1 MNILGIGGYSHDSA
15 AVLVCDGELVAGGAE
30 ERVAI
35 VSQRITIDHMT
46 NEARGPENGR
56 EPEPRREERRGR
68 RGRHR
73 GHRKERVLHTR
84 ISEPLAE
91 DIRRMAEDLRVPV
104 SNLVR
109 NVLEEAFSVVEAVTD
124 NVGELIE
131 DVVDEAERTR
141 GRIRSRRHYLRHRR
155 HRRARSRPAEPEKE
169 PAGTASL
176 EEAAERAEFPDV
188 VGWQP
193 LILNQEKSCADCEE
207 PIERGERGFAG
218 MAAAGLSGIY
228 LCRDCM
234 DARR

>member
-1 MNILGIGGYSHDSA
+1 MMNETRPPD
-15 AVLVCDGELVAGGAE
+15 
-30 ERVAI
+30 
-35 VSQRITIDHMT
+35 
-46 NEARGPENGR
+46 NPPENG
-56 EPEPRREERRGR
+56 EGPESRRDERCGQ

-124 NVGELIE
+124 NVGDLIE

-141 GRIRSRRHYLRHRR
+141 GRIRSRRHYLRHRHR
-155 HRRARSRPAEPEKE
+155 HRRDRRPRGRPDGVASAPAERE
-169 PAGTASL
+169 P
-176 EEAAERAEFPDV
+176 FPDV

-193 LILNQEKSCADCEE
+193 LILNQPKSCADCEE
-207 PIERGERGFAG
+207 PIERSERGFAG
-218 MAAAGLSGIY
+218 MTAAGLSEIY

>member
-1 MNILGIGGYSHDSA
+1 MNEPRPPDRPSDRPS
-15 AVLVCDGELVAGGAE
+15 
-30 ERVAI
+30 
-35 VSQRITIDHMT
+35 
-46 NEARGPENGR
+46 ENGEGR
-56 EPEPRREERRGR
+56 ERGREERCGG

-91 DIRRMAEDLRVPV
+91 DIRRMAEDLRVPA

-124 NVGELIE
+124 NVGDLIE
-131 DVVDEAERTR
+131 DVAEEAERTR
-141 GRIRSRRHYLRHRR
+141 DRIRSRRHYLRHRR
-155 HRRARSRPAEPEKE
+155 RRRAHRRPGGVEEE
-169 PAGTASL
+169 PADVDPL
-176 EEAAERAEFPDV
+176 DEAAERAEFPDV

-193 LILNQEKSCADCEE
+193 LILNQPKSCADCEE
-207 PIERGERGFAG
+207 PIERSERGFAG
-218 MAAAGLSGIY
+218 MTAAGLSEIY

>member
-1 MNILGIGGYSHDSA
+1 MMNETRPPDRS
-15 AVLVCDGELVAGGAE
+15 
-30 ERVAI
+30 
-35 VSQRITIDHMT
+35 
-46 NEARGPENGR
+46 PENG
-56 EPEPRREERRGR
+56 EDPGPRREERCGR

-124 NVGELIE
+124 NVGDLIE
-131 DVVDEAERTR
+131 DVADEAERTR
-141 GRIRSRRHYLRHRR
+141 DRIRSRRHSLRSRQSHRHRHRR
-155 HRRARSRPAEPEKE
+155 DRHARGRPD
-169 PAGTASL
+169 GID
-176 EEAAERAEFPDV
+176 AERAGGVPLEETAEREPFPDV

-193 LILNQEKSCADCEE
+193 LILNQPKSCADCEE
-207 PIERGERGFAG
+207 PIERRERGFAG
-218 MAAAGLSGIY
+218 MTAAGLSEVY

-234 DARR
+234 EARR

>member
-1 MNILGIGGYSHDSA
+1 MMSETR
-15 AVLVCDGELVAGGAE
+15 C
-30 ERVAI
+30 
-35 VSQRITIDHMT
+35 
-46 NEARGPENGR
+46 PENGKDP
-56 EPEPRREERRGR
+56 EPEREECRGR
-68 RGRHR
+68 RSRHR

-124 NVGELIE
+124 NVGDLIE

-141 GRIRSRRHYLRHRR
+141 SRIRSRRHYLRHR
-155 HRRARSRPAEPEKE
+155 HRRDRHPRGRPDGVDAEP
-169 PAGTASL
+169 
-176 EEAAERAEFPDV
+176 AERAEFPDV
-188 VGWQP
+188 VGWQS
-193 LILNQEKSCADCEE
+193 LILNQQKSCADCEE
-207 PIERGERGFAG
+207 PIERSEHGFAG
-218 MAAAGLSGIY
+218 MTAAGLSEIY

>member
-1 MNILGIGGYSHDSA
+1 MMNATERSES
-15 AVLVCDGELVAGGAE
+15 E
-30 ERVAI
+30 ERP
-35 VSQRITIDHMT
+35 T
-46 NEARGPENGR
+46 
-56 EPEPRREERRGR
+56 PRREEFCGR

-124 NVGELIE
+124 NVGDLIE

-141 GRIRSRRHYLRHRR
+141 GRIRSRRHSVRHRR
-155 HRRARSRPAEPEKE
+155 PHRGRRRPAEVEEE
-169 PAGTASL
+169 PGGAAPP

-193 LILNQEKSCADCEE
+193 LVLNQPKSCADCEE
-207 PIERGERGFAG
+207 PLERGERGFAG
-218 MAAAGLSGIY
+218 MTVAGLSEIY
-228 LCRDCM
+228 LCRDCL

>member
-1 MNILGIGGYSHDSA
+1 MMNESH
-15 AVLVCDGELVAGGAE
+15 
-30 ERVAI
+30 
-35 VSQRITIDHMT
+35 
-46 NEARGPENGR
+46 GPEN
-56 EPEPRREERRGR
+56 EPAPRGEERCGRRGR
-68 RGRHR
+68 RR

-91 DIRRMAEDLRVPV
+91 DIRRAAEDLRVPV

-141 GRIRSRRHYLRHRR
+141 GRIRSRRRYLRR
-155 HRRARSRPAEPEKE
+155 RRARSRPAEVEE
-169 PAGTASL
+169 EFAGTAPPG
-176 EEAAERAEFPDV
+176 EAATRAEFPDV

-193 LILNQEKSCADCEE
+193 LILNQQQNCADCEE
-207 PIERGERGFAG
+207 PIERSERGFAG
-218 MAAAGLSGIY
+218 MATAGLSGIY
-228 LCRDCM
+228 LCGDCM

>member
-1 MNILGIGGYSHDSA
+1 
-15 AVLVCDGELVAGGAE
+15 
-30 ERVAI
+30 
-35 VSQRITIDHMT
+35 MT
-46 NEARGPENGR
+46 NESHGPEDGK
-56 EPEPRREERRGR
+56 EPAPHREERCGR

-155 HRRARSRPAEPEKE
+155 ARSRPAEVEEE
-169 PAGTASL
+169 PAGTAPL
-176 EEAAERAEFPDV
+176 DEAAPRAEFPDV

-193 LILNQEKSCADCEE
+193 LILNQQKSCADCEE
-207 PIERGERGFAG
+207 AIEYSERGFAG

>member
-1 MNILGIGGYSHDSA
+1 MMNEDQPPES
-15 AVLVCDGELVAGGAE
+15 E
-30 ERVAI
+30 ERTDV
-35 VSQRITIDHMT
+35 HC
-46 NEARGPENGR
+46 
-56 EPEPRREERRGR
+56 GR
-68 RGRHR
+68 RPRLHGRHH

-124 NVGELIE
+124 NVGDLID
-131 DVVDEAERTR
+131 DVAEEAERTR

-155 HRRARSRPAEPEKE
+155 RRRGRHRSYDVGEDSTDSSAPEA
-169 PAGTASL
+169 PVD
-176 EEAAERAEFPDV
+176 RAEFPDV
-188 VGWQP
+188 IGWQP
-193 LILNQEKSCADCEE
+193 LVLNQPKSCADCEE

-218 MAAAGLSGIY
+218 MTAAGLSEIF